1 MPGRAIKVL
10 LFGPARDALDGK
22 AELDVELLEDRENVL
37 GLRSVLWESFPEL
50 RHVLE
55 TSIFAVNNRMVPK
68 KMEAVE
74 SIKSPNPEIVLVPP
88 VSGG

>member
-1 MPGRAIKVL
+1 MLKIL
-10 LFGPARDALDGK
+10 LFGPARDASGGRAHIDI
-22 AELDVELLEDRENVL
+22 ELRHGTHNVAD
-37 GLRSVLWESFPEL
+37 LRAATWKTFPEM

-68 KMEAVE
+68 RMENME
-74 SIKSPNPEIVLVPP
+74 IILSPQTDIVLVPP

>member
-1 MPGRAIKVL
+1 MPGRTIKVL
-10 LFGPARDALDGK
+10 LFGPARDALEGK
-22 AELDVELLEDRENVL
+22 SELDVELLEDRQNVL

-50 RHVLE
+50 RHVLA

-74 SIKSPNPEIVLVPP
+74 FIKFPNPEIVLVPP